1 MNTKTITQEEFNE
14 SDTKH
19 KLHMG
24 SLAGHS
30 ADQIDNLA
38 RESRKRNDGPVA
50 APKKV
55 PFYRQFA
62 KSRF

>member
-1 MNTKTITQEEFNE
+1 MFDKTITQEELNE

-19 KLHMG
+19 KLHIG

-30 ADQIDNLA
+30 AEQIDNLM
-38 RESRKRNDGPVA
+38 RESRKCNHGPVA
-50 APKKV
+50 ALNKV